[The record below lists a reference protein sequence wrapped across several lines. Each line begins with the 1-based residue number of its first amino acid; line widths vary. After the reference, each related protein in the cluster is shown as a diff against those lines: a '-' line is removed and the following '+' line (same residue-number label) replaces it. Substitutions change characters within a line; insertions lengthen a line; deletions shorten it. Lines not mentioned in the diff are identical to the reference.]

1 MAQATTKK
9 QRIRIRLKGYDHKI
23 VDQSALEIAE
33 IARRSGAV
41 VIGPIPLPTKIE
53 KQTVLRSPHVDKKAR
68 DQFEMRTH
76 KRVIDIQSPT
86 ADTVERLR
94 KHSVASGVDIAITTA
109 S

>member
-1 MAQATTKK
+1 MAQATKK

-23 VDQSALEIAE
+23 VDNASSEIAE

-53 KQTVLRSPHVDKKAR
+53 KQTVLRSPHVDKKSR

-94 KHSVASGVDIAITTA
+94 KHSVGSGVDIAITTA

>member
-1 MAQATTKK
+1 MAVAKK
-9 QRIRIRLKGYDHKI
+9 QKIRIRLKGYDHKI
-23 VDQSALEIAE
+23 VDSASSEIAE

-53 KQTVLRSPHVDKKAR
+53 KQTILRSPHVHKKSR

-76 KRVIDIQSPT
+76 KRLIDIINPT

-94 KHSVASGVDIAITTA
+94 KHSVASGVDIAITTSA
-109 S
+109 

>member
-1 MAQATTKK
+1 MAQAKK

-23 VDQSALEIAE
+23 VDSTASEISE

-53 KQTVLRSPHVDKKAR
+53 KQTILSSPHVHKKAR

-76 KRVIDIQSPT
+76 KRMIDIQNPT

-94 KHSVASGVDIAITTA
+94 KHSVTSGVDIAITTA
-109 S
+109 

>member
-1 MAQATTKK
+1 MAQPRK

-23 VDQSALEIAE
+23 VDSAAVEIAE

-53 KQTVLRSPHVDKKAR
+53 KQTVLRSPHIDKKSR

-76 KRVIDIQSPT
+76 KRMIDIHSPT
-86 ADTVERLR
+86 ADTVDRLR
-94 KHSVASGVDIAITTA
+94 KHSLASGVDIAITSA
-109 S
+109 V